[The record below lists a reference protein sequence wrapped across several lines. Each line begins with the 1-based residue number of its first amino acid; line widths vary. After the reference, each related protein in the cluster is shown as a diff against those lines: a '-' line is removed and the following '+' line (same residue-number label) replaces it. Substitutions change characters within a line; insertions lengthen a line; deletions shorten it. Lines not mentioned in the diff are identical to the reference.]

1 MPLAREFKATVSARV
16 AHDLS
21 FRTALLKEAVDLMLE
36 GDITTGKVI
45 LRDDINATVGFETLA
60 SEVGAPSKSLMRM
73 FGPNGNPS
81 AKNLFSVLSCLQEA
95 TRVRLAVNAEA

>member
-1 MPLAREFKATVSARV
+1 M
-16 AHDLS
+16 
-21 FRTALLKEAVDLMLE
+21 LKEAVDLMLE
-36 GDITTGKVI
+36 GDITTGKAI
-45 LRDDINATVGFETLA
+45 LRDYINATVGFETLA
-60 SEVGAPSKSLMRM
+60 NEVGAPSKSLMRM